1 MFSEVYRSFFGLASQ
16 LWRVQNRSI
25 LSSDLIVGIIGRRFI
40 CPNDTRWNS
49 KFDAT
54 EDLSEQK
61 DKLNLVMDAIQE
73 RRFTPDELIFLDEY
87 VFIMGPLAK
96 TLDKLQGNDASI
108 GLVLPAIVSLQKFY
122 KEVVNE
128 GSLKFC
134 VVFAKFILWDLDD
147 RTKHLFKDKD
157 YLLGKLN

>member
-1 MFSEVYRSFFGLASQ
+1 MTRGRLVSVSLFIKE
-16 LWRVQNRSI
+16 
-25 LSSDLIVGIIGRRFI
+25 IVGGPFKA
-40 CPNDTRWNS
+40 PNDTRWNS